1 MLILA
6 LDLSLNCTGYS
17 VLKYEDNRIT
27 IVEKGIISNKK
38 IPTKLVGKKLLQI
51 EEVLTDLFS
60 RYLFQVIV
68 LCNDNVKIEGKVKYL
83 PIYMILFIY
92 KEQVKNITFNLDLSG
107 LN

>member
-17 VLKYEDNRIT
+17 VLKYEDKKIT
-27 IVEKGIISNKK
+27 IVEKGIINNKK

-51 EEVLTDLFS
+51 EEVLTGLFS

-68 LCNDNVKIEGKVKYL
+68 KGS
-83 PIYMILFIY
+83 IL
-92 KEQVKNITFNLDLSG
+92 
-107 LN
+107 